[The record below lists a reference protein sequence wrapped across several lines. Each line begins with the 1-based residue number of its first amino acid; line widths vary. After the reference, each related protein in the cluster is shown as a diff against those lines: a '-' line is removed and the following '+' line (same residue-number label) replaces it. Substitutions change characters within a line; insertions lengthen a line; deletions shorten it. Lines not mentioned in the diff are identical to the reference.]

1 MDDIAITSNDQDG
14 IQRLKHLFSHFQT
27 KDLWKLMYFM
37 GIEIA
42 QSKSRVVMNKRK
54 YALEIFEETG
64 MLGCKLVDTSM
75 DSNVKLV
82 PGQGGAST

>member
-1 MDDIAITSNDQDG
+1 
-14 IQRLKHLFSHFQT
+14 
-27 KDLWKLMYFM
+27 
-37 GIEIA
+37 
-42 QSKSRVVMNKRK
+42 MNKRK